1 MAFSKNTTMA
11 LPRFFS
17 IKLLVLLGLLYGQA
31 CQSSTS
37 SPTSPAGMVLL
48 PADEENDAPP
58 LYVDVKEVTV
68 ADFRTFIEA
77 TDYIT
82 EAEDY
87 GWSGVFSYDS
97 LNWLPVDG
105 AIWHHPM
112 GLDTTA
118 AAEDEPVTQ
127 VSLRDALAYAEWAG
141 KRLPTEA
148 EWLRAAS
155 YNGRYQEYPWGEEE
169 LPGGKYLGNWWQG
182 YFPFDN
188 QNLDGFPGI
197 APIGSYPPTELGL
210 YDISGN
216 VWEWTTTEANGQY
229 VIRGGSFLCSN
240 SYCSGFNL
248 QQRQYTP
255 ADSGLNHMG
264 FRCVKDVEG

>member
-1 MAFSKNTTMA
+1 MVLRKFSW
-11 LPRFFS
+11 PE
-17 IKLLVLLGLLYGQA
+17 GLLFLILLSFTA
-31 CQSSTS
+31 CQGDQPL
-37 SPTSPAGMVLL
+37 SPPPNGMVLL
-48 PADEENDAPP
+48 VAAETAEETA
-58 LYVDVKEVTV
+58 LYVDETEVTV
-68 ADFRTFIEA
+68 AQFRAFIHA
-77 TDYIT
+77 TGYQT
-82 EAEDY
+82 EAEDF

-105 AIWHHPM
+105 AIWHHPL
-112 GLDTTA
+112 GPDSTA
-118 AAEDEPVTQ
+118 AADNEPVTQ

-148 EWLRAAS
+148 EWLRVAS
-155 YNGRYQEYPWGEEE
+155 HNGQHRDYPWGEEE
-169 LPGGKYLGNWWQG
+169 LPGGQYLGNWWQG
-182 YFPFDN
+182 HFPFDN

-197 APIGSYPPTELGL
+197 APVRSYPPTELGL

-216 VWEWTTTEANGQY
+216 VWEWTTTEGRGQY

-255 ADSGLNHMG
+255 ADSGLNHLG
-264 FRCVKDVEG
+264 FRCVKEVAY